1 MPIPYP
7 VKRKYAIGIVEGKFK
22 AEILADQGLFALSVQ
37 GVGNWKGGDGWTGID
52 YEIDQLN
59 YFSALGMDT
68 IYIFYDADMLSNN
81 GVFHHAMALGE
92 FLEDK
97 YPNMHVVY
105 ALWHEGYGKGIDDLY
120 INGHSDDVIYTNR
133 NCLYS
138 VQKELDL
145 SVREALNIADCPQN
159 KIPKDT
165 KARYQV
171 IMQGLM
177 ESALLSTKCL

>member
-1 MPIPYP
+1 
-7 VKRKYAIGIVEGKFK
+7 
-22 AEILADQGLFALSVQ
+22 
-37 GVGNWKGGDGWTGID
+37 
-52 YEIDQLN
+52 
-59 YFSALGMDT
+59 
-68 IYIFYDADMLSNN
+68 
-81 GVFHHAMALGE
+81 
-92 FLEDK
+92 
-97 YPNMHVVY
+97 MHVVY